1 MSQFFDYMENSDDP
15 DEMASIERIY
25 IELASISE
33 YRISNCE
40 ILLYL

>member
-1 MSQFFDYMENSDDP
+1 MENSDDP

-33 YRISNCE
+33 YRISNFE